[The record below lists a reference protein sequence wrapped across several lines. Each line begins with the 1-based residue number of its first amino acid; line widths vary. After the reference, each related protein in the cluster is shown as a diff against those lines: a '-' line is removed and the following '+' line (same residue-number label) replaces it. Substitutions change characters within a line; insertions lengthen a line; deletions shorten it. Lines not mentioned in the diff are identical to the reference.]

1 MTFIVMNNDAIGQTD
16 VRNKMIDIDGDG
28 DFDALDFAL
37 LADME
42 RDDEPGE
49 DNAGC
54 FTVLLFAVLLL
65 DVFELV

>member
-1 MTFIVMNNDAIGQTD
+1 
-16 VRNKMIDIDGDG
+16 MIDIDGDG
-28 DFDALDFAL
+28 EFDALDFAL